1 MVGVVN
7 PLPVAPPTDPPAV
20 AAPTATRETSL
31 EGALAAIEMHVA
43 AALRVAAAVTKDL
56 RSARDAGRVGHCR
69 GLTEAIGRACSDA
82 DSLAREVET
91 LRASWTFD
99 AASYLRLGSFAAE
112 VTAAASSAGI
122 RIEPSG
128 ERLVAF
134 PSIMRV
140 HPDQGAVEIDGRRET
155 GIRPTNIVAALTSS
169 RKRASRFSAET
180 FLAALESAYL
190 RLAPGPA
197 DGRIVRLAQIWEL
210 FTLRPGSAGD
220 YSLAEFGRDLNLLD
234 ESGLT
239 VTRAGRRLIFAA
251 SSGGRDDSTL
261 TGIDRNGRIHI
272 YWGVAFS

>member
-1 MVGVVN
+1 M
-7 PLPVAPPTDPPAV
+7 
-20 AAPTATRETSL
+20 
-31 EGALAAIEMHVA
+31 
-43 AALRVAAAVTKDL
+43 
-56 RSARDAGRVGHCR
+56 
-69 GLTEAIGRACSDA
+69 
-82 DSLAREVET
+82 
-91 LRASWTFD
+91 
-99 AASYLRLGSFAAE
+99 RLGSFAAE

-134 PSIMRV
+134 PSIIRV

-169 RKRASRFSAET
+169 QKRASRFSAET
-180 FLAALESAYL
+180 FLAAVESAYL

-220 YSLAEFGRDLNLLD
+220 YSLAEFDDLNLLD

-261 TGIDRNGRIHI
+261 TGIDRNGRPHI
-272 YWGVAFS
+272 YWGVACRDELDDDE